1 MYIAILEDDVDI
13 AAILKKWLGE
23 AGHNCRVFY
32 SGKKLIAWA
41 AKEPFDFYILDWNV
55 PDISGLEVVQWLR
68 EKNRAIAPILFVTVR
83 NSEADVVAALEAG
96 ADDFMV
102 KPIRRNELVARIIAL
117 VRRSAHNKVEPDE
130 QRFLPF
136 CVLPSSRQIFLN
148 DVSISLTEKEFDL
161 AYFLFKNTGKLLSRQ
176 YISETVWGRPAST
189 MSRTI
194 DTHISR
200 IRKKLSLEPNHNYRL
215 VPIYNVGYRL
225 ERIGSLPTENIV

>member
-1 MYIAILEDDVDI
+1 MNIAILEDDVDI
-13 AAILKKWLGE
+13 AAIVKKWLGE
-23 AGHNCRVFY
+23 AGHNCRVFS

-55 PDISGLEVVQWLR
+55 QDISGLEVVQWLR
-68 EKNRAIAPILFVTVR
+68 ENNRVTVPILFVTVR

-102 KPIRRNELVARIIAL
+102 KPVRRNELVARIIAL
-117 VRRSAHNKVEPDE
+117 VRRSMHTKVESDE
-130 QRFLPF
+130 QRFPPF
-136 CVLPSSRQIFLN
+136 CVLPFSRQIFLN
-148 DVSISLTEKEFDL
+148 GQSISLTEKEFDL
-161 AYFLFKNTGKLLSRQ
+161 AYFLFKNVGKLLSRQ
-176 YISETVWGRPAST
+176 YISETVWGHPTST

-225 ERIGSLPTENIV
+225 ERVGSLTTENIV